1 MQIDVSP
8 EGLRALLEPKHG
20 SLVNLKWHP
29 IEYLSASYVITRKDV
44 AKLKNILSLS
54 IVPYSKNH
62 LPRRHSFE
70 EPDNFSAYRPPL

>member
-29 IEYLSASYVITRKDV
+29 IEYLPRVLCDYEKRCGQIEKHT
-44 AKLKNILSLS
+44 LSL
-54 IVPYSKNH
+54 YSS
-62 LPRRHSFE
+62 L
-70 EPDNFSAYRPPL
+70 

>member
-54 IVPYSKNH
+54 
-62 LPRRHSFE
+62 L
-70 EPDNFSAYRPPL
+70 

>member
-29 IEYLSASYVITRKDV
+29 IEYLSRVLCDYEKRCGQIEKHT
-44 AKLKNILSLS
+44 LSL
-54 IVPYSKNH
+54 YSS
-62 LPRRHSFE
+62 L
-70 EPDNFSAYRPPL
+70 